1 MGKTK
6 TAFIAGVEEEK
17 KTSKQ
22 KYEEKR
28 LKKKAL
34 EEDTNGEVG
43 TTNVPSEIP
52 DSKSDQ
58 DSEVLAKSVEKS
70 KKIVEEK
77 RRGKKYLESKTK
89 IDKSKNYS
97 LQEAIVAVKQ
107 ASYSKFD
114 GTMEIHLIVK
124 KVPTTVTVTL
134 PNSFGKG
141 KKIEVA
147 TDATLEKLSKGKIEF
162 DVLLTTA
169 DFMPKLIPFARILGP
184 RGLMPNPKNGTI
196 LKKASDSDKFSAN
209 TLNLKT
215 EKEQPLIHT
224 SFGKVSMEDKKLVE
238 NAESILKAL
247 SKQTVKVYMKSTM
260 SPSVKLSV

>member
-97 LQEAIVAVKQ
+97 LQEASVAVKQ

-147 TDATLEKLSKGKIEF
+147 TDATLEKLSKGKIEESE
-162 DVLLTTA
+162 DE
-169 DFMPKLIPFARILGP
+169 KQ
-184 RGLMPNPKNGTI
+184 GTI
-196 LKKASDSDKFSAN
+196 REMKEELGLNVVIKEPLGKNEYIASDPEKGKIRKQVNYFLAEAKFEN
-209 TLNLKT
+209 IKLG
-215 EKEQPLIHT
+215 
-224 SFGKVSMEDKKLVE
+224 SF
-238 NAESILKAL
+238 
-247 SKQTVKVYMKSTM
+247 
-260 SPSVKLSV
+260 